1 MSQAAL
7 AEDLLAQPLPE
18 FFPETL
24 RRACTGKRIRFD
36 LPKSVRE
43 RMQVPEDI
51 TVSEW
56 AERYRM
62 VTAIDAQPGRW
73 RQELVPHTKKLMDL
87 IGLPWVREVWLC
99 MVERAGKTQIL
110 LNAACRQ
117 IDRGIDSGNVFWLMP
132 SEAEARKAL
141 GERIVP
147 VLKASPRM
155 ARLLSRYA
163 DDTTRSLVRFKHGP
177 RLIPAWANSPSS
189 LSSFFGRL
197 CIGDEVDKCTEL
209 TGNET
214 DPITLL
220 KKRGRDIDDSKFLF
234 ASTPAGK
241 YIYKNTLACQQVYA
255 YESRCPACGEF
266 VVMDEEHFI
275 LPEGADVESIK
286 HGRHT
291 VTYAC
296 NACGVEWNEADRAAA
311 YHAGRWR
318 AIKGADIDRPVSIG
332 ALLPAW
338 PLPNIPMSE
347 IGAAIARAKSGDL
360 AAKRD
365 LAHGYGA
372 RDHEEEH
379 KERQEDAILRL
390 CDARPSGVPPTWTDA
405 LEISIDT
412 QDNGFWY
419 RIRAWQYR
427 TLQSALVQAG
437 YVESFDAL
445 DTLIYQSTY
454 ADAEGREHHI
464 QAGIIDSAGHRTS
477 DVYDWCRRPGSRV
490 LAAKG
495 AQGRKTQPVTVS
507 KIDHYPGTNK
517 AIPGGLRLYHID
529 THFHKDALAQ
539 KLSIEPGDPGCFW
552 LHSGFSAGQLTE
564 MQRDPTL
571 RPPHGLESYAKQMC
585 AEYRDEQGWWQCAS
599 GKANHLWDC
608 ESNGMALVMYLGWQ
622 NRVSDRPDAKPVAR
636 QGLQPKTPD
645 ADAPGRGLPSW
656 FFNR

>member
-220 KKRGRDIDDSKFLF
+220 KKRGRDSDDSKFLF

-296 NACGVEWNEADRAAA
+296 NACGVDWSEADRATA
-311 YHAGRWR
+311 YHSGRWR
-318 AIKGADIDRPVSIG
+318 AIKGADIERPVSIG

-372 RDHEEEH
+372 VDYEDKASERETDVILALRD
-379 KERQEDAILRL
+379 ERREAELPTAPIAAISAVADMQKR
-390 CDARPSGVPPTWTDA
+390 
-405 LEISIDT
+405 
-412 QDNGFWY
+412 GFWY
-419 RIRAWQYR
+419 KITAWGYGIEQESWLLKAGFVDSWEALRKLFYESEFVDPRGHRHHITLRGIDSGGGESDESELSR
-427 TLQSALVQAG
+427 TAEAYLFAYKNPGILLFKGQQRMSALHRYSPQDKIPG
-437 YVESFDAL
+437 TNRAL
-445 DTLIYQSTY
+445 
-454 ADAEGREHHI
+454 
-464 QAGIIDSAGHRTS
+464 
-477 DVYDWCRRPGSRV
+477 PGGLPYYHLNATQWKNR
-490 LAAKG
+490 LAAKLMVG
-495 AQGRKTQPVTVS
+495 PA
-507 KIDHYPGTNK
+507 
-517 AIPGGLRLYHID
+517 
-529 THFHKDALAQ
+529 
-539 KLSIEPGDPGCFW
+539 DPGAW
-552 LHSGFSAGQLTE
+552 HLHREVGEDF
-564 MQRDPTL
+564 
-571 RPPHGLESYAKQMC
+571 AKQMC
-585 AEYRDEQGWWQCAS
+585 AEGRDAQGLWHNP
-599 GKANHLWDC
+599 KNHANHFWDC
-608 ESNGMALVMYLGWQ
+608 SYMELALVDIHQVKLW
-622 NRVSDRPDAKPVAR
+622 PAPVGDDPA
-636 QGLQPKTPD
+636 LQS
-645 ADAPGRGLPSW
+645 APQRRIYSKGVPRD
-656 FFNR
+656 